1 MRRRGG
7 SASVSHPFWR
17 DPAPGDTLRGDG
29 FETAD
34 DDERAGPRGRDRCAG
49 ERGHLSLQARGWD
62 AALHEHSGARSRLS
76 ARGAREQEVEAC
88 GRQQAEIERVE
99 RRPFEDPTRHSRYN
113 GLIDE
118 AAQLYELPESFIRA
132 IMHVESNFNPT
143 VVSRAGAMGLMQL
156 MPQTAQSMG
165 VSDPFDVRQNIL
177 GGARYLRILANR
189 FKGDLVL
196 TVAAYN
202 AGEGAVEKYDGIPPY
217 KETQRYV
224 RRVLKHYYTYRGD
237 SAP

>member
-1 MRRRGG
+1 MVGVAFLLLGTAGAARADIYRCKRADGTQHYTNIREPGRRCQLVVRSNKKSKARSNAKSRAS
-7 SASVSHPFWR
+7 SANPKSQSSK
-17 DPAPGDTLRGDG
+17 DPARY
-29 FETAD
+29 
-34 DDERAGPRGRDRCAG
+34 
-49 ERGHLSLQARGWD
+49 
-62 AALHEHSGARSRLS
+62 
-76 ARGAREQEVEAC
+76 
-88 GRQQAEIERVE
+88 
-99 RRPFEDPTRHSRYN
+99 RRYD

-118 AAQLYELPESFIRA
+118 AARLYQLPEPFLRA
-132 IMHVESNFNPT
+132 VMRVESDFNPT

-156 MPQTAQSMG
+156 MPKTARSMG
-165 VSDPFDVRQNIL
+165 VSDPFDARQNIL

-202 AGEGAVEKYDGIPPY
+202 AGEGAVQKYNGIPPY

-224 RRVLKHYYTYRGD
+224 RRVLKHYYAYRSG

>member
-1 MRRRGG
+1 MVARLLTAMSVAGLVAG
-7 SASVSHPFWR
+7 SATPASADIYRCKRADGTQHYTNIREAGRGCQLVVRGSKKPKHATTSKKKPNSSNTDR
-17 DPAPGDTLRGDG
+17 SKDPARY
-29 FETAD
+29 
-34 DDERAGPRGRDRCAG
+34 
-49 ERGHLSLQARGWD
+49 
-62 AALHEHSGARSRLS
+62 
-76 ARGAREQEVEAC
+76 
-88 GRQQAEIERVE
+88 
-99 RRPFEDPTRHSRYN
+99 SRYN

-132 IMHVESNFNPT
+132 VMRVESDFNPM

-156 MPQTAQSMG
+156 MPMTARSMG

-202 AGEGAVEKYDGIPPY
+202 AGEGAVEKYAGIPPY

-224 RRVLKHYYTYRGD
+224 RRVLKHYYAYRTE
-237 SAP
+237 STP